1 MSVQDQVELVEQL
14 VSTRKELEAAQA
26 QLIHSEK
33 MAALGQLTAGIA
45 HEIKN
50 PLNFVNNFAMIL
62 GELIDELDEIL
73 TEQPD
78 AKVSDLLEEL
88 QTLMDDV
95 KVTTDKIREHG
106 KRADSI
112 VRNMLQHSRGAE
124 GMRLPTDVNE
134 LLREYVNL
142 SYHGL
147 RANDPE
153 FNSDYETDLDEAVG
167 EIEIVPQEIGRVF
180 LNLLNNAFYAVSDR
194 AKSESREYDPVVRV
208 TSERR
213 NGRIRITVSDNGG
226 GVPTGMIDQIFQPFF
241 TTKPTG
247 EGTGLGL
254 SMSRD
259 IVAEHGGS
267 LALENSDGE
276 GAKFVLELPG

>member
-1 MSVQDQVELVEQL
+1 MTNDLRDVVKELE
-14 VSTRKELEAAQA
+14 STRRELEAAQQ

-33 MAALGQLTAGIA
+33 MASLGQLTAGIA

-62 GELIDELDEIL
+62 AELVDEVKEIL
-73 TEQPD
+73 SARPE
-78 AKVSDLLEEL
+78 ARVSDLSSELEPLFE
-88 QTLMDDV
+88 DV
-95 KVTTDKIREHG
+95 KITTDKIREHG

-112 VRNMLQHSRGAE
+112 VKNMLQHSRGAE
-124 GMRLPTDVNE
+124 GIKLPTDVND

-153 FNSDYETDLDEAVG
+153 FNCDYEFKLDESVG
-167 EIEIVPQEIGRVF
+167 EAEIVPQDVGRVF
-180 LNLLNNAFYAVSDR
+180 LNLLNNAFYAVSKR
-194 AKSESREYDPVVRV
+194 AKSESREYDPVVEV
-208 TSERR
+208 ATERR
-213 NGRIRITVSDNGG
+213 DSTIRIIISDNGG
-226 GVPTGMIDQIFQPFF
+226 GVPPDVLGRLFQPFF

-259 IVAEHGGS
+259 IIEQHNGS
-267 LALENSDGE
+267 LTLENRNGE
-276 GAKFVLELPG
+276 GATFVIELPL

>member
-1 MSVQDQVELVEQL
+1 MQDQEELV
-14 VSTRKELEAAQA
+14 RDLEATRNELKSAQA

-33 MAALGQLTAGIA
+33 MASLGQLMAGIA

-62 GELIDELDEIL
+62 GELVDELGEIL
-73 TEQPD
+73 SERPD
-78 AKVSDLLEEL
+78 AKISDLSEDLEA
-88 QTLMDDV
+88 LMDDV
-95 KVTTDKIREHG
+95 KVTTEKIREHG

-112 VRNMLQHSRGAE
+112 VRNMLQHSRGSE
-124 GMRLPTDVNE
+124 GMRLPTNIND
-134 LLREYVNL
+134 LLKEYVNL

-153 FNSDYETDLDEAVG
+153 FNSDYETELDETVG
-167 EIEIVPQEIGRVF
+167 DVVVVPQDIGRVF

-194 AKSESREYDPVVRV
+194 AKSASREYDPVVRV
-208 TSERR
+208 TSERN

-226 GVPTGMIDQIFQPFF
+226 GVPPAMVDDIFQPFF

-254 SMSRD
+254 PMSHD
-259 IVAEHGGS
+259 IAEQHGGS
-267 LALENSDGE
+267 LALENAAGE
-276 GAKFVLELPG
+276 GATFVLELPG

>member
-1 MSVQDQVELVEQL
+1 MAVDNEALLKELE
-14 VSTRKELEAAQA
+14 STRLELEAAKQ

-33 MAALGQLTAGIA
+33 MASLGQLTAGIA

-62 GELIDELDEIL
+62 AELVEELREIL
-73 TEQPD
+73 SGRPE
-78 AKVSDLLEEL
+78 AKVADLSEEL
-88 QTLMDDV
+88 EPIFDDV

-112 VRNMLQHSRGAE
+112 VKNMLQHSRGAE
-124 GMRLPTDVNE
+124 GIRLPTNIND
-134 LLREYVNL
+134 LLKEYVNL

-153 FNSDYETDLDEAVG
+153 FNCDYEFRLDDSVG
-167 EIEIVPQEIGRVF
+167 ETEIVPQEVGRVF
-180 LNLLNNAFYAVSDR
+180 LNLLNNAFYAVSSR
-194 AKSESREYDPVVRV
+194 AKRESREYDPVVHVTTERNDSTIRV
-208 TSERR
+208 
-213 NGRIRITVSDNGG
+213 IISDNGG
-226 GVPTGMIDQIFQPFF
+226 GVPPEVVGSLFQPFV

-259 IVAEHGGS
+259 IIEEHNGS
-267 LALENSDGE
+267 LTLENHV
-276 GAKFVLELPG
+276 GAGATFVVELPV

>member
-1 MSVQDQVELVEQL
+1 MQDQEELVRDLEA
-14 VSTRKELEAAQA
+14 TRKELEAAQA

-33 MAALGQLTAGIA
+33 MASLGQLMAGIA

-62 GELIDELDEIL
+62 GELVEEIGEIL
-73 TEQPD
+73 SERPD
-78 AKVSDLLEEL
+78 AKISDLSEDLEA
-88 QTLMDDV
+88 LMDDV
-95 KVTTDKIREHG
+95 KVTTEKIREHG

-112 VRNMLQHSRGAE
+112 VRNMLQHSRGTE
-124 GMRLPTDVNE
+124 GMRLPTNIND
-134 LLREYVNL
+134 LLKEYVNL

-153 FNSDYETDLDEAVG
+153 FNSDYETQLDETVG
-167 EIEIVPQEIGRVF
+167 DVEVVPQDIGRVF

-194 AKSESREYDPVVRV
+194 AKSASREYDPVVRV
-208 TSERR
+208 TSERN

-226 GVPTGMIDQIFQPFF
+226 GVPADLVDDIFQPFF

-254 SMSRD
+254 PMSHD
-259 IVAEHGGS
+259 IVEQHGGS
-267 LALENSDGE
+267 LDLENVAGE
-276 GAKFVLELPG
+276 GATFVVDLPG

>member
-1 MSVQDQVELVEQL
+1 MVESEEELRDALEATQ
-14 VSTRKELEAAQA
+14 KELAAAQE

-33 MAALGQLTAGIA
+33 MASLGQLTAGIA

-62 GELIDELDEIL
+62 GELIDELGEIL
-73 TEQPD
+73 AEQPD
-78 AKVSDLLEEL
+78 AKVSDLSEDLKDL
-88 QTLMDDV
+88 LDDV

-112 VRNMLQHSRGAE
+112 VKNMLQHSRGAD
-124 GMRLPTDVNE
+124 GMRLPTNINA
-134 LLREYVNL
+134 LLKEYVNL

-153 FNSDYETDLDEAVG
+153 FNSDYETNLDDSVG
-167 EIEIVPQEIGRVF
+167 EIEVVPQDIGRVF
-180 LNLLNNAFYAVSDR
+180 LNLFNNAFYAVSDR
-194 AKSESREYDPVVRV
+194 AKLESREFDPVVRV

-213 NGRIRITVSDNGG
+213 NGMVRITVSDNGG
-226 GVPTGMIDQIFQPFF
+226 GVPPDMVDQIFEPFF

-254 SMSRD
+254 SMSHD
-259 IVAEHGGS
+259 IIREHGGRI
-267 LALENSDGE
+267 ALENEDGK
-276 GAKFVLELPG
+276 GATFVVELPV

>member
-1 MSVQDQVELVEQL
+1 MQDQEELVRDLEA
-14 VSTRKELEAAQA
+14 TRKELEAAQA

-33 MAALGQLTAGIA
+33 MASLGQLMAGIA

-62 GELIDELDEIL
+62 GELVEEIGEIL
-73 TEQPD
+73 SERPD
-78 AKVSDLLEEL
+78 AKISDLSEDLEA
-88 QTLMDDV
+88 LMDDV
-95 KVTTDKIREHG
+95 KVTTEKIREHG

-112 VRNMLQHSRGAE
+112 VRNMLQHSRGTE
-124 GMRLPTDVNE
+124 GMRLPTNIND
-134 LLREYVNL
+134 LLKEYVNL

-153 FNSDYETDLDEAVG
+153 FNSDYETQLDETVG
-167 EIEIVPQEIGRVF
+167 DVEVVPQDIGRVF

-194 AKSESREYDPVVRV
+194 AKSASREYDPVVRV
-208 TSERR
+208 TSERN

-226 GVPTGMIDQIFQPFF
+226 GVPADLVDDIFQPFF
-241 TTKPTG
+241 TTKPAG

-254 SMSRD
+254 PMSHD
-259 IVAEHGGS
+259 IVEQHGGS
-267 LALENSDGE
+267 LDLENVAGE
-276 GAKFVLELPG
+276 GATFVVDLPG

>member
-1 MSVQDQVELVEQL
+1 VQDQEELVRDLEA
-14 VSTRKELEAAQA
+14 TRKELEAAQA

-33 MAALGQLTAGIA
+33 MASLGQLMAGIA

-62 GELIDELDEIL
+62 GELVEEIGEIL
-73 TEQPD
+73 SERPD
-78 AKVSDLLEEL
+78 AKISDLSEDLEA
-88 QTLMDDV
+88 LMDDV
-95 KVTTDKIREHG
+95 KVTTEKIREHG

-112 VRNMLQHSRGAE
+112 VRNMLQHSRGTE
-124 GMRLPTDVNE
+124 GMRLPTNIND
-134 LLREYVNL
+134 LLKEYVNL

-153 FNSDYETDLDEAVG
+153 FNSDYETQLDETVG
-167 EIEIVPQEIGRVF
+167 DVEVVPQDIGRVF

-194 AKSESREYDPVVRV
+194 AKSASREYDPVVRV
-208 TSERR
+208 TSERN

-226 GVPTGMIDQIFQPFF
+226 GVPADLVDDIFQPFF

-254 SMSRD
+254 PMSHD
-259 IVAEHGGS
+259 IVEQHGGS
-267 LALENSDGE
+267 LDLENVAGE
-276 GAKFVLELPG
+276 GATFVVDLPG